1 MGTIAC
7 PQSKQHYCLQRV
19 AASWDKR
26 GGVHGVRVLR
36 VAEECIKVLLQVWDA
51 NLDMHCSYGTRD
63 VMSLDSLSKA
73 VGHTVERDTD
83 SGT

>member
-1 MGTIAC
+1 M
-7 PQSKQHYCLQRV
+7 
-19 AASWDKR
+19 
-26 GGVHGVRVLR
+26 RVLR

-51 NLDMHCSYGTRD
+51 NLDMHCSYGTGD